1 MGLVTLPLLVAF
13 TLGYA
18 FGSVPFGLLLTRA
31 AGLGDIRDVGSG
43 NIGATNVLRTGNKGL
58 AAATLLLD
66 ALKGT
71 AAVMLASA
79 FLPEIMRL
87 GAPSAAG
94 ADIGRVLLLPSI
106 PWAAA
111 MGALVGHVYPV
122 WLGFKGGKGVATY
135 LGGLIGVH
143 WIAAV
148 VFAVA
153 WLATAALT
161 RISSAGALAGLAA
174 VVGYFLVFHSAA
186 AIYLVAVVLMSALV
200 AYKHAANISRLMKGE
215 EPRIGEA
222 KTGAKA

>member
-31 AGLGDIRDVGSG
+31 VGLGDIRNVGSG

-71 AAVMLASA
+71 AAVMVASA
-79 FLPEIMRL
+79 FLPEIMRF

-111 MGALVGHVYPV
+111 MGALVGHIYPV
-122 WLGFKGGKGVATY
+122 WLGFRGGKGVATY

-174 VVGYFLVFHSAA
+174 VVAYFVVFHSAA
-186 AIYLVAVVLMSALV
+186 AIYIVAVALMSALV
-200 AYKHAANISRLMKGE
+200 AYKHAANISRLVKGE

-222 KTGAKA
+222 KSGAKA